1 MTEPGVLIERDGDV
15 ATVTIDRPDRANA
28 LDSQAASGI
37 AGAIEA
43 ASGARAIILTG
54 SGRAF
59 CAGGDLDEI
68 ERWSV
73 MKPED
78 VGAELYGSF
87 QSMIRAVRASE
98 AVVVAAINGAAVG
111 AGMDLALAC
120 DLRVAARS
128 AKLGQVWVGLGLIP
142 GTGGA
147 YLTLALAG
155 PTRAAELLLTGEIL
169 SADDALECGLVNEIV
184 PDEELMDR
192 ARALVARVLRHPRDG
207 VIANKRAIVAASRDA
222 VEAALAHAAAIQP
235 LRFTSDEFRRAVAAA
250 KRRRSARPS

>member
-1 MTEPGVLIERDGDV
+1 MTDPVVLIEHDGDV
-15 ATVTIDRPDRANA
+15 VTVVIDRPERANA
-28 LDSQAASGI
+28 LDSQAASAV

-43 ASGARAIILTG
+43 TSGARAIVLTG

-87 QSMIRAVRASE
+87 QSMIRAVRASD

-111 AGMDLALAC
+111 AGLDLALAC

-147 YLTLALAG
+147 YLTQALAG

-169 SADDALECGLVNEIV
+169 SADDALECGLVNEVV
-184 PDEELMDR
+184 PDDELMDR
-192 ARALVARVLRHPRDG
+192 ARALVERVLRHPRHG
-207 VIANKRAIVAASRDA
+207 VTANKRAIVAASQDA

-235 LRFTSDEFRRAVAAA
+235 LRFTSDEFRRAVAEA
-250 KRRRSARPS
+250 KRRRSGST